1 MKRLGMTAVGL
12 IVEMLFAAG
21 TMAIG
26 LLIAALVLGV

>member
-1 MKRLGMTAVGL
+1 MKKLGMTAVGL
-12 IVEMLFAAG
+12 IMEMLFATG